1 MTIENIDTSFIDEA
15 ITAMDVAGF
24 RLFLRHNIY
33 NSVDDAGGFVY
44 HQIAKRIEDVI
55 GKAEYGN
62 DNIIAFNSNNVVNA
76 EECNVCII
84 DIIREYLY
92 SGCSNRILYEINYS
106 PNLTQHEKN
115 AYKKILFEMSRS
127 RLYFDLLLNISYALP
142 TIVVM
147 L

>member
-1 MTIENIDTSFIDEA
+1 MTIENIDTSFINEA

-24 RLFLRHNIY
+24 RIFLRHHIY
-33 NSVDDAGGFVY
+33 NSVDDTGEFV
-44 HQIAKRIEDVI
+44 HTQIVKNIEDAI
-55 GKAEYGN
+55 GKAEYSN
-62 DNIIAFNSNNVVNA
+62 DNIIAFNSNKVVNVDESNA
-76 EECNVCII
+76 SII

-92 SGCSNRILYEINYS
+92 TKCSNRILYEINYS
-106 PNLTQHEKN
+106 PSLTQHEKN